1 MKYRSKVPPD
11 QRKPMADQPAEVF
24 KQLEQRVSDAQALR
38 RVIPV
43 VKRSIKGFRASD
55 APHAADMAQAAK
67 VVTEFLEGL
76 YESCLLVL
84 DGYDERDYINDA
96 QKDVLTA
103 PPLPRDAIDLKR
115 VLRGWLV
122 QLDQLEAQAKI
133 DAEGDSHAE

>member
-1 MKYRSKVPPD
+1 MNYRSKVPPA
-11 QRKPMADQPAEVF
+11 QRKPIADQPAEVL
-24 KQLEQRVSDAQALR
+24 KQLEQRVSDAQSLR

-55 APHAADMAQAAK
+55 APQAADMADAGK
-67 VVTEFLEGL
+67 VVVQFLEAL
-76 YESCLLVL
+76 YESCMIVL

-103 PPLPRDAIDLKR
+103 PPLARDSIDLKR

-122 QLDQLEAQAKI
+122 MLDQLELQAKL
-133 DAEGDSHAE
+133 DAEGYGHVD